1 MSKRYFEILIDGRAI
16 VELDDEVINVV
27 DDEWRSKFYPL
38 HTPEQIAEHVGYN
51 LIINKWKLSRLSG
64 WANQPNSNA
73 RIIEVLSA
81 ELDISG
87 ISREEMLKML
97 P

>member
-27 DDEWRSKFYPL
+27 DDEWCSKFYPL

-51 LIINKWKLSRLSG
+51 LIINKRNLSKLAG
-64 WANQPNSNA
+64 WADQPNSNA
-73 RIIEVLSA
+73 RVVEVLSA
-81 ELDISG
+81 DLDIHE
-87 ISREEMLKML
+87 ISREKML
-97 P
+97 ELLP